1 VDLDVPALDADR
13 LDDEAQ
19 QELAGVG
26 VEFVE

>member
-1 VDLDVPALDADR
+1 VDLDAPAVDSDL

-19 QELAGVG
+19 QTLAGVG